1 MTVLCALAPLMIRLM
16 IRLLQIAFAAAAV
29 FAFIMALL
37 PVEQA
42 PEHGDKMQHLFAFV
56 VLAGLS
62 RLAFPSVPVPWL
74 FAAMLAFGALI
85 EVAQLIPGLNRQGDA
100 ADLFADLIGAA
111 MGLAFASAAQ
121 WLATR
126 ARAWSEQ
133 G

>member
-1 MTVLCALAPLMIRLM
+1 MIRLM

-62 RLAFPSVPVPWL
+62 RLAFPSIPVPWL
-74 FAAMLAFGALI
+74 FAGMLAFGGMI
-85 EVAQLIPGLNRQGDA
+85 EVAQLFPGLNRHADA
-100 ADLFADLIGAA
+100 ADLFADVVGAA
-111 MGLAFASAAQ
+111 TGLALASAAQ
-121 WLATR
+121 WLAAR
-126 ARAWSEQ
+126 ARMQSGQ
-133 G
+133 D

>member
-1 MTVLCALAPLMIRLM
+1 M
-16 IRLLQIAFAAAAV
+16 IRLLQIAFAAAAL

-37 PVEQA
+37 PVEHA

-62 RLAFPSVPVPWL
+62 RLAFPWLAVPSL

-85 EVAQLIPGLNRQGDA
+85 EVAQLIPGLNRQADA

-111 MGLAFASAAQ
+111 IGLAVASTAQ

-126 ARAWSEQ
+126 ARVQSGED
-133 G
+133 